1 MPDFVLLYTDVPHD
15 EPDFGPDEVLSDDAI
30 PEFDQ
35 VEEEANDDAEDDT
48 RRREWVAWSER
59 VGDALVD
66 LGHPFGEGRA
76 VHASG
81 SKAANTGITGYSIIR
96 ADDIEAATDLV
107 QGHPH
112 LARGFIQVYEAFPVP
127 GM

>member
-1 MPDFVLLYTDVPHD
+1 MPTFVLLYTDVPHD
-15 EPDFGPDEVLSDDAI
+15 EPDFGPDDVLSEDMTDDI
-30 PEFDQ
+30 DH
-35 VEEEANDDAEDDT
+35 VEEEANDDAAADT
-48 RRREWVAWSER
+48 RLREWVAWSER

-66 LGHPFGEGRA
+66 FGHRLGGGRA

-81 SKAANTGITGYSIIR
+81 SKAANSGITGYSIIQ

-112 LARGFIQVYEAFPVP
+112 LASGFIQIFEAFPAP
-127 GM
+127 EM

>member
-1 MPDFVLLYTDVPHD
+1 MPTFVLLYTDVPSD
-15 EPDFGPDEVLSDDAI
+15 EPDFGPDDVAPETDDV
-30 PEFDQ
+30 DQ
-35 VEEEANDDAEDDT
+35 VEEEANDSADEDT
-48 RRREWVAWSER
+48 RLREWVAWSER

-66 LGHPFGEGRA
+66 FGHRLGDGRA

-81 SKAANTGITGYSIIR
+81 SKAANSGITGYSIVQ

-112 LARGFIQVYEAFPVP
+112 LQSGFIQIFESFPTP
-127 GM
+127 EM

>member
-15 EPDFGPDEVLSDDAI
+15 EPDFGPDEVVSETADLD
-30 PEFDQ
+30 P
-35 VEEEANDDAEDDT
+35 VEDEANDDEENDT

-81 SKAANTGITGYSIIR
+81 SKPANTGISGYSIIR

-112 LARGFIQVYEAFPVP
+112 LGRGFIQIYEAFVVP